1 MRASNRLI
9 FFLNLDYDKIA
20 NEITTFIKKKVN
32 SAHAKGVTVGL
43 SGGLDSSVVASLCV
57 KSLGK
62 EKVFGV
68 LMPAEFTPQ
77 NDTADAEE
85 LVNQLGI
92 RAELIPIQ
100 QISECFFKELSCNPK
115 VSEQKIPAAN
125 ILARIRMIML
135 YYYAN
140 LYEYLVV
147 GTGDR
152 SEMLIG
158 YFTKF
163 GDGGADFMPI
173 SHLYKSQV
181 RKLAKHLGI
190 PEKIVHKPSSPQLYK
205 GHKLTDELPLDYD
218 KLDPIL
224 FGFFDCKLSI
234 DKINKLTGVPI
245 EVIENV
251 LIRFTKSKHK
261 RANPSALKSKLI
273 NVSEPKR
280 QC

>member
-1 MRASNRLI
+1 VRALNSLTL
-9 FFLNLDYDKIA
+9 FLNLEYDKIA
-20 NEITTFIKKKVN
+20 DEITAFIKKTVN
-32 SAHAKGVTVGL
+32 AAYAKGVIIGL

-57 KSLGK
+57 RSLGK
-62 EKVFGV
+62 EKVLGV

-85 LVNQLGI
+85 LANQLSI
-92 RAELIPIQ
+92 QTELIPIQ
-100 QISECFFKELSCNPK
+100 QISEVFFKKLGCDPK

-140 LYEYLVV
+140 LYGYLVV

-158 YFTKF
+158 YFTKY
-163 GDGGADFMPI
+163 GDGGVDFMPI

-181 RKLAKHLGI
+181 RELAKHLSI
-190 PEKIVHKPSSPQLYK
+190 PEKIVHKPSSPQLYQ

-218 KLDPIL
+218 KLDLIL

-234 DKINKLTGVPI
+234 YKISKLTGVST
-245 EVIENV
+245 EVVENILV
-251 LIRFTKSKHK
+251 RFAKSKHK
-261 RANPSALKSKLI
+261 RASPPVLKSKLI
-273 NVSEPKR
+273 NVSESKR

>member
-1 MRASNRLI
+1 VRTSNNLI
-9 FFLNLDYDKIA
+9 LFLNLDYDKIA
-20 NEITTFIKKKVN
+20 SEITNFIKRTVN
-32 SAHAKGVTVGL
+32 MAHAEGVTIGL

-62 EKVFGV
+62 EKVLGV

-77 NDTADAEE
+77 NDLADAKE
-85 LVNQLGI
+85 LANHLGI
-92 RAELIPIQ
+92 QTKLISIQ
-100 QISECFFKELSCNPK
+100 QISEGFFKKLGCDPK

-125 ILARIRMIML
+125 ILARIRMVIL

-140 LYEYLVV
+140 LYGYLVV
-147 GTGDR
+147 GTSDR

-158 YFTKF
+158 YFTKY
-163 GDGGADFMPI
+163 GDGGADFVPI

-181 RKLAKHLGI
+181 RELAKHLGI
-190 PEKIVHKPSSPQLYK
+190 QEKIVCKPSSPQLYQ

-234 DKINKLTGVPI
+234 DKINRLTGVST
-245 EVIENV
+245 EVIENI
-251 LIRFTKSKHK
+251 LARFTKSKHK
-261 RANPSALKSKLI
+261 RAYPSVLKSKII
-273 NVSEPKR
+273 NVSESKM
-280 QC
+280 